1 MPIYSFECS
10 YCGHNFDEIHK
21 SFEGSG
27 KSWCPKCGNISFKLP
42 SLAQPRI
49 FKPREFVDGTKTP
62 DHIRTHTQEKKY
74 NEQNKITFDRPT
86 GKEKRHRREERDGR
100 SNTAMQDAFTKANQK
115 VNDGFRIPSEQ
126 KP

>member
-1 MPIYSFECS
+1 MPIYSYECS
-10 YCGHNFDEIHK
+10 YCSHNFDEFCK

-62 DHIRTHTQEKKY
+62 ENIRTHEQERKH
-74 NEQNKITFDRPT
+74 NEKNHITYDKPT
-86 GKEKRHRREERDGR
+86 GKEKRHRKEERDHTR
-100 SNTAMQDAFTKANQK
+100 NTAMKEAFKEANKK
-115 VNDGFRIPSEQ
+115 VNQGFRVPES
-126 KP
+126 K